1 MLGQHQPIVAE
12 VPLTAHQEAK
22 PTAVTE
28 ASAGMGLLAD
38 RWCHDLDG
46 QTQLTATKKG
56 PEGPKHTPEEGD
68 QRPEVKSG

>member
-28 ASAGMGLLAD
+28 ASAAMGLLAD
-38 RWCHDLDG
+38 QWVHDLKRPN
-46 QTQLTATKKG
+46 AANS
-56 PEGPKHTPEEGD
+56 HTH
-68 QRPEVKSG
+68 RVK